1 MMLSHLG
8 GEKFLLFFCTN
19 TLFSSF
25 DRPVSP
31 ANVTTTYSTV
41 AYMNEDGRK
50 TPDKL
55 KTTVPISQRP
65 TPRGGGYNSYE
76 REESKTP
83 VRLLTSMGTA
93 GMVNISSARDE
104 IALYAL

>member
-41 AYMNEDGRK
+41 AYMNDDGRK

-55 KTTVPISQRP
+55 KTTIPISQP
-65 TPRGGGYNSYE
+65 LTPRGGYNSYE

-83 VRLLTSMGTA
+83 VCLLTSMGTA